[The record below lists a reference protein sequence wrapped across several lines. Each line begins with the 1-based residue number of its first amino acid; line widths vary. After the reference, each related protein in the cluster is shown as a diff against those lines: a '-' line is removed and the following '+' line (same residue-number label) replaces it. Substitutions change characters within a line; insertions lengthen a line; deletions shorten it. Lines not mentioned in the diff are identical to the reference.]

1 MRRAIGLVGLLV
13 LLSLVSGCWLFVPP
27 VEPPPVVITPP
38 ELRNV
43 IFSQVDWYEAD
54 GTSVQANSLWGM
66 MAWTYDPDP
75 ASTFYLNVQA
85 ALSLAHDPAWVI
97 QNLPLFAIDNNDPS
111 ARREAVYFSLG
122 DLGLVFETALDR
134 VFGIDVET
142 LVVAISV
149 TAETLNDFP
158 EIPTEI
164 VEMRLVEH
172 WTHGNADESPQIGPF
187 LDPGEPEPVRL
198 GGAPA
203 KVNIARDVRAVQE
216 GNAKCCA
223 GSFARSIDWLNRK
236 YELGIERTAQQIYDD
251 LIEAGVSQP
260 NEDRTP
266 ARDEWIARKNGYARA
281 QTGNRIVTKVWD
293 RGTSVSPVPGVIE
306 ETGDFI
312 EWLKRE
318 IKTEDVEVAYF
329 YPGNAHI
336 VTVLEVY
343 TKGTDTFVK
352 YRDDERQGD
361 NAKGDT
367 AVKHAKIYKKG
378 GQYHFGS
385 DRNTIYFAVSESVVE
400 EPPDEVEPPDDE
412 YPWDL
417 PPFDDWDY

>member
-1 MRRAIGLVGLLV
+1 MRRAIGLTGLLI
-13 LLSLVSGCWLFVPP
+13 LCSFIGGCWLFNPAPVLPP
-27 VEPPPVVITPP
+27 INVTPP

-43 IFSQVDWYEAD
+43 VFSQVDWYEVD

-75 ASTFYLNVQA
+75 STTFYLNVQA
-85 ALSLAHDPAWVI
+85 AFSSEEDPAWVI

-122 DLGLVFETALDR
+122 DLGLVFDTALAR
-134 VFGIDVET
+134 VFGIDVDT

-149 TAETLNDFP
+149 TADVLTAFP
-158 EIPTEI
+158 ETIAT
-164 VEMRLVEH
+164 VVDVFAVEH
-172 WTHGNADESPQIGPF
+172 WSHGNSDESPQQGPF
-187 LDPGEPEPVRL
+187 LDPGEPEPVRV

-203 KVNIARDVRAVQE
+203 KVNVARDVRAVQE

-236 YELGIERTAQQIYDD
+236 YDLGIERNAQQIYDD
-251 LIEAGVSQP
+251 LITAGVSRP
-260 NEDRTP
+260 NEDRSP

-293 RGTSVSPVPGVIE
+293 RGTDVSPVDGVTE
-306 ETGDFI
+306 ETGDFL

-318 IKTEDVEVAYF
+318 IPTEDVELAYF

-343 TKGTDTFVK
+343 TRGDDTYVK
-352 YRDDERQGD
+352 YRDDERQGN
-361 NAKGDT
+361 NAQGDT
-367 AVKHAKIYKKG
+367 AVKHAKIYRKD
-378 GQYHFGS
+378 GQYRFGS
-385 DRNTIYFAVSESVVE
+385 DRNTIYFAVSESVVADE
-400 EPPDEVEPPDDE
+400 TCDEPPCDDGPPPCE
-412 YPWDL
+412 GE
-417 PPFDDWDY
+417 